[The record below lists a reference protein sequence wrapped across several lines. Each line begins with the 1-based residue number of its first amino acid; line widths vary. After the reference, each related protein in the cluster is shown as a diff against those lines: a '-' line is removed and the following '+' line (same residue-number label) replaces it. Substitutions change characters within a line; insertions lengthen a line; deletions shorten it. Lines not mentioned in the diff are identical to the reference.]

1 MLLYEID
8 YYLLT
13 YSGIDTYTSTNI
25 IVLFSLMLM
34 ETISGSLCVYMIRT
48 SHDNATERAA
58 CNWKLLILD
67 KSEGKEKK
75 WQRTGQSQFCSHTFG
90 AELLHDYKSGSSM
103 IVY

>member
-67 KSEGKEKK
+67 KSEGKGKNGREQTKANFVAIHLVLSYYMTIK
-75 WQRTGQSQFCSHTFG
+75 VE
-90 AELLHDYKSGSSM
+90 AP
-103 IVY
+103 